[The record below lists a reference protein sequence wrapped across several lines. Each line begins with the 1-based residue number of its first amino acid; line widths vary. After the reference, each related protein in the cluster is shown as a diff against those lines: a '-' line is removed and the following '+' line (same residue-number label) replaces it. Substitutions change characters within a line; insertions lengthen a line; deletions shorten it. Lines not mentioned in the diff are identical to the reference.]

1 MKEDKRIIEKLHAQQ
16 PQLERPSER
25 NTKQRRAKHYK
36 TTTIIT
42 TNKYKQR
49 IVLEMRENVFPRALK
64 PMRRQTSSMQHMQ
77 KKWAT
82 SPRCA
87 ESKNNPSPIRRRNQ
101 TKGSQQRSQRQ
112 GARQLRV
119 LKIQKKL
126 IVDEQNDQVETESVD
141 PESALY

>member
-1 MKEDKRIIEKLHAQQ
+1 
-16 PQLERPSER
+16 
-25 NTKQRRAKHYK
+25 
-36 TTTIIT
+36 
-42 TNKYKQR
+42 
-49 IVLEMRENVFPRALK
+49 MRENVFPRAHK

-77 KKWAT
+77 KNGPLRQGVPSQKD
-82 SPRCA
+82 
-87 ESKNNPSPIRRRNQ
+87 NPSPIRRRNQ
-101 TKGSQQRSQRQ
+101 TRGSNQRSQRQ